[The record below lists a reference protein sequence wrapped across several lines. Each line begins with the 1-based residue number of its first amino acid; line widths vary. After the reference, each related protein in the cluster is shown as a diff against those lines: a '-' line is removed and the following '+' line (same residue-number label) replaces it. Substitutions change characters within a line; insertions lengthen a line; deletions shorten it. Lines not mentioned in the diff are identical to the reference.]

1 MSWWAYNW
9 TIKTIWWR
17 RWWRKSKDDLPHFEV
32 ECSTNIHWH
41 GNKFVF
47 GKVMDAFGYMQ
58 WQRMMVVKHDTG
70 QTKVIYLV
78 REMIMWGMYVR
89 YSSKQEAYEFIKIV
103 YKDKKIVPWYSNIIE
118 IYIYRIAFKYMNLS
132 YITFFAVK
140 LVTSNVKRGIMFL
153 LICFTMGIWIIINL
167 MITGSKKGINYSIHS
182 FWCYLLI
189 SR

>member
-1 MSWWAYNW
+1 MFQLNCSTLLLTSLTTHKLIMSSNMSWWAYNW

-70 QTKVIYLV
+70 QTKVLYLV

-89 YSSKQEAYEFIKIV
+89 CFLKQEAYEFIKIA
-103 YKDKKIVPWYSNIIE
+103 YKDGKNCSMIFKYHWNLHISHHFFSNIW
-118 IYIYRIAFKYMNLS
+118 IYLILH
-132 YITFFAVK
+132 
-140 LVTSNVKRGIMFL
+140 FL
-153 LICFTMGIWIIINL
+153 Q
-167 MITGSKKGINYSIHS
+167 
-182 FWCYLLI
+182 
-189 SR
+189 